1 MRMLGTTMVCT
12 VEVAA
17 AVHVG
22 ACWDGGETISV
33 FVDAGGLPRRTTAL
47 PIWNPIWDSPLIEP
61 TRESFERFVLAW
73 LDEPGV
79 IDRLIDAARAC
90 G

>member
-1 MRMLGTTMVCT
+1 MRTLGTTMVCT
-12 VEVAA
+12 VEAA
-17 AVHVG
+17 TDVHVG
-22 ACWDGGETISV
+22 ACWDGGASIAV
-33 FVDAGGLPRRTTAL
+33 FVHINGLPRRAVAW

-61 TRESFERFVLAW
+61 TRESFERFVLAR

-79 IDRLIDAARAC
+79 VEELIDAARAC